1 MYRPAAILAL
11 ALTTSALAA
20 GVSPAHFRAQLWS
33 SWHVQVV
40 LERVVEQ
47 SDVVVQA
54 HKTLGA
60 YDLVTT
66 RERGG
71 LRVEAQNVVIV
82 GDTVEPADALT
93 GFALGAWAP
102 YHVAKNGLFVGMATA
117 DVPAGV
123 DADTVAA
130 GARRQWTDLVQ
141 QWEGRLF
148 VAGTAELTAAH
159 AERSTE
165 TIAVD
170 VPCGEATCVRVD
182 RITTFAPTAAQLEGI
197 TVGSEG
203 TLLGWTDHLRATF
216 EPDGLVPHELATE
229 RTVRFS
235 LPGQAA
241 PVERIDRSTR
251 RFTPS

>member
-1 MYRPAAILAL
+1 MYRTAAIIALVLPSLAN
-11 ALTTSALAA
+11 AA
-20 GVSPAHFRAQLWS
+20 EGARAHFRASQWS
-33 SWHVQVV
+33 SLHVEVV
-40 LERVVEQ
+40 LERIVEQ
-47 SDVVVQA
+47 NDVVVQA

-71 LRVEAQNVVIV
+71 LRVEARNVVIV

-102 YHVAKNGLFVGMATA
+102 YHVAKSGLFVGMATA
-117 DVPAGV
+117 DVPVGV

-141 QWEGRLF
+141 QWEGRAF

-159 AERSTE
+159 AERAAE
-165 TIAVD
+165 TIEVD
-170 VPCGEATCVRVD
+170 VPCGDATCVRVD
-182 RITTFAPTAAQLEGI
+182 RTTAFAPTAAQLEGI

-251 RFTPS
+251 RFTPG